1 MIFVLF
7 LCVSVSVFPEADSQ
21 TEKKPNYLDLKATS
35 CSINVVTA
43 SHKKLE
49 NVVLQ
54 MKRKLDEIQM
64 DIRNLTQIANKNNK
78 GKTERLENV
87 HFLFFSIN
95 GLGLLLRCWFRKS
108 NEYLYDLMF
117 LYQNILRIE
126 QCTWKMAYTFSQWHC
141 VANSFTVCFSIL
153 RIDGQEMN
161 ISQFFNLIYSE
172 FSMETLKK

>member
-7 LCVSVSVFPEADSQ
+7 LCVVSVFPEADSQ

-64 DIRNLTQIANKNNK
+64 DLRNLTQIANKNNK

-87 HFLFFSIN
+87 HFLFFFSIN
-95 GLGLLLRCWFRKS
+95 GLGLLLRCWFRKF

-117 LYQNILRIE
+117 FIRIFCE
-126 QCTWKMAYTFSQWHC
+126 LSNARGRWHTLFLNDI
-141 VANSFTVCFSIL
+141 VS
-153 RIDGQEMN
+153 RIRLQYV
-161 ISQFFNLIYSE
+161 FLF
-172 FSMETLKK
+172 